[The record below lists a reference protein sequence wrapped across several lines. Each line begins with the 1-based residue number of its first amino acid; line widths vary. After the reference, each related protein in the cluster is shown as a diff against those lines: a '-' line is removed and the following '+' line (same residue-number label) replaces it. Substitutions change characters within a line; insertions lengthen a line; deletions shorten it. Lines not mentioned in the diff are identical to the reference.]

1 MLYRTGYHGTTL
13 TLGPRGY
20 ALPSEACLCE
30 RHGPVAIVR
39 LNRPDKHNAIN
50 RELSQAMVG
59 HLDALAADDEVRAV
73 IITGAG
79 ERAFC
84 AGADMT
90 EAVLAR
96 EIGGPGDGAVDVV
109 LRVARY
115 PKPIIA
121 AVNGYAYGGGAV
133 LAIACD
139 LRIAAHTARF
149 LFPGATYG
157 LVVGGSQLPRIVG
170 PAGAKD
176 LIFSARVVEA
186 PEALRLG
193 LVNEIVALPDLE
205 ERALEVAQRIAEH
218 SPEAVRASKEVID
231 AVLPLEPP
239 ARRELEANL
248 ALRASEEHRRRFR
261 EATERVAGSES

>member
-1 MLYRTGYHGTTL
+1 
-13 TLGPRGY
+13 
-20 ALPSEACLCE
+20 LPADAALCE

-50 RELSQAMVG
+50 RELSQALVG
-59 HLDALAADDEVRAV
+59 HLDALAADDEICVV
-73 IITGAG
+73 ILTGAG

-90 EAVLAR
+90 EAVRAR
-96 EIGGPGDGAVDVV
+96 EVGGPGDGTVDVV

-115 PKPIIA
+115 PKPVIA

-133 LAIACD
+133 LAITCD
-139 LRIAAHTARF
+139 LRLAAHTARF
-149 LFPGATYG
+149 LFPGASYG
-157 LVVGGSQLPRIVG
+157 LVVGASQLPRIVG
-170 PAGAKD
+170 SARAKD
-176 LIFSARVVEA
+176 LIFGARVVEA
-186 PEALRLG
+186 PEALRIG

-231 AVLPLEPP
+231 AALPIAE
-239 ARRELEANL
+239 AGQRELEANHH
-248 ALRASEEHRRRFR
+248 LRSSEEHRRRFR
-261 EATERVAGSES
+261 AAMERVAGRRQ